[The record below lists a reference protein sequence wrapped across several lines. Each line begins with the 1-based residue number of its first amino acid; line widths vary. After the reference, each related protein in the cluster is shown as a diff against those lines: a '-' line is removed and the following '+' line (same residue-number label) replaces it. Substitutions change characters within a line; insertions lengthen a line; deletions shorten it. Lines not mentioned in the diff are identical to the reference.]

1 MGVPGGAL
9 GSSAECIPCGNIDG
23 DMKAPPGMGD
33 MAGSIGAGEAAD
45 GCSSSSRGLPTGG
58 HCTASLPPAAAAAAG
73 FHAPETAMPG
83 RLAAPVPGTGG
94 MFPQAPVME
103 PGTGGMLP
111 VAPVM
116 EPAQGLAS
124 LDHIAVSTRWVVTE
138 TGMAGAV
145 GMPGISPGMPVVPG
159 IVPGMPPGIVPSM
172 EGTFGTAPAGT
183 AAGGYAGGGKP
194 CTGAVAQ
201 APVGA
206 AGATA
211 LAPGGRRG
219 AGILWN
225 MPVPMSQPM
234 QPSPPQSLFGTMTTS
249 RTVSESAL

>member
-1 MGVPGGAL
+1 
-9 GSSAECIPCGNIDG
+9 
-23 DMKAPPGMGD
+23 MKAPPGMGD

-73 FHAPETAMPG
+73 FHVPETAMPG
-83 RLAAPVPGTGG
+83 RLVPPVPGTGG
-94 MFPQAPVME
+94 MFPQALVME

-111 VAPVM
+111 VAPVI
-116 EPAQGLAS
+116 EP
-124 LDHIAVSTRWVVTE
+124 
-138 TGMAGAV
+138 GMAGAV
-145 GMPGISPGMPVVPG
+145 GMPGIPPGMPVVPG
-159 IVPGMPPGIVPSM
+159 IVPGMPPSIVPGM

-194 CTGAVAQ
+194 CTSAVAQ
-201 APVGA
+201 VPVGA
-206 AGATA
+206 AAATA

-234 QPSPPQSLFGTMTTS
+234 QPSPPQSLFGTMNTS